1 MNLFRAARHYYR
13 RIVTPAVRDPFG
25 LARRYLMDDLRRLV
39 ASPPLPSR
47 AHLRQIQTTP
57 FLEEYLRVGRAA
69 AAAVNRSFARHGVAA
84 GSRVL
89 DFGCGSGRVSRHLAR
104 QWDLYGCD
112 VDAAAI
118 RWSNANL
125 PGTFVTNGARPPL
138 PFPDSHFQA
147 VLSVSVFTHLDW
159 DAQRAWAAEMGR
171 LLSGGGVLVIS
182 ALSERVLD
190 SYPSLDSSE
199 HRQLLA
205 ENGFL
210 FIDGGE
216 HFSSKSAVHTAG
228 GLTTIF
234 ADEFDL
240 VEHLPAG
247 LDGFQDLAIFR
258 RKRA

>member
-1 MNLFRAARHYYR
+1 MNLFRAGRQYYR
-13 RIVTPAVRDPFG
+13 RIVPAAVRDPLG

-47 AHLRQIQTTP
+47 THLRQIQTTP

-69 AAAVNRSFARHGVAA
+69 AAAVNRSFARHGVAE

-125 PGTFVTNGARPPL
+125 PGTFVTNGSRPPL
-138 PFPDSHFQA
+138 PFPDGHFQA
-147 VLSVSVFTHLDW
+147 VLSISVFTHLDW

-171 LLSGGGVLVIS
+171 ILGGGGARDFS
-182 ALSERVLD
+182 PERACT
-190 SYPSLDSSE
+190 
-199 HRQLLA
+199 RLLP
-205 ENGFL
+205 
-210 FIDGGE
+210 I
-216 HFSSKSAVHTAG
+216 
-228 GLTTIF
+228 
-234 ADEFDL
+234 
-240 VEHLPAG
+240 AG
-247 LDGFQDLAIFR
+247 LE
-258 RKRA
+258 